1 VDGGAK
7 RYVDDLK
14 LIRKNRGL
22 CVSRADEVG
31 AALREACEVTADDLP
46 ADVVGKVGE
55 VLRRHAQALGR
66 DQRVAVLGALGLDG
80 PQTQF
85 LKEREE
91 WIAAQLER
99 NVRTARR
106 RTGEGFVE
114 LASLLAA
121 GGHPTD
127 RGPAGTWRTERLR
140 VLLALDQ
147 PQPES
152 FVFRQVIAEAEVLD
166 ELDLAITLTAG
177 RSAFAREKAMSVD
190 VFSGGTLV
198 HRKHQTS
205 ERISLALRP
214 PKPLLRGEKHEIAMR
229 FQVSEMAPHYVCVPM
244 GTCEEFDLTV
254 RFGDRV
260 PQAVGLL
267 RKVLQNDVQDEA
279 VTGEPLEPDGAGEV
293 RANFR
298 RLEPGFAYG
307 IRWRATPPEHVC

>member
-1 VDGGAK
+1 MDGSVE
-7 RYVDDLK
+7 RYVNDLK

-22 CVSRADEVG
+22 CVSRVDEIG
-31 AALREACEVTADDLP
+31 AALREACGVTDHDLP
-46 ADVVGKVGE
+46 ADAVGKIGE

-66 DQRVAVLGALGLDG
+66 DQRVAALGALGLDG

-85 LKEREE
+85 LKEREK
-91 WIAAQLER
+91 WVAGQLER

-106 RTGEGFVE
+106 RTAEGFAV
-114 LASLLAA
+114 LASLLAT
-121 GGHPTD
+121 GSLPTIP
-127 RGPAGTWRTERLR
+127 GPSGTWRTERLR

-147 PQPES
+147 PRPES

-166 ELDLAITLTAG
+166 ELDLAMTLTAD
-177 RSAFAREKAMSVD
+177 RSASAREKAMSVD

-198 HRKHQTS
+198 HRSQQTS
-205 ERISLALRP
+205 QRTRLALRP

-244 GTCEEFDLTV
+244 RACEEFDLTV
-254 RFGDRV
+254 RFGSRI
-260 PQAVGLL
+260 PQSVGLL

-293 RANFR
+293 RARFR

-307 IRWRATPPEHVC
+307 IRWRTTPAKRGC

>member
-1 VDGGAK
+1 MDGRAEHYVDG
-7 RYVDDLK
+7 LK

-22 CVSRADEVG
+22 CVARADEIG
-31 AALREACEVTADDLP
+31 AALREACGVTADDLT
-46 ADVVGKVGE
+46 ADVVRKVGE
-55 VLRRHAQALGR
+55 VLRRHAQELGR
-66 DQRVAVLGALGLDG
+66 DQRVAALGALGLDG

-85 LKEREE
+85 LKDREE
-91 WIAAQLER
+91 WVAAQLER

-106 RTGEGFVE
+106 RIDEGFVE
-114 LASLLAA
+114 LASLLTADS
-121 GGHPTD
+121 HPTE
-127 RGPAGTWRTERLR
+127 RESTGTWRTERLR

-147 PQPES
+147 PRPES

-166 ELDLAITLTAG
+166 ELDLAMTLTAD
-177 RSAFAREKAMSVD
+177 RSASAPEKDLSVD

-198 HRKHQTS
+198 RRRRQTS

-254 RFGDRV
+254 RFGNRV
-260 PQAVGLL
+260 PESVGLL

-279 VTGEPLEPDGAGEV
+279 VTGEPLELDGAGEV
-293 RANFR
+293 RARFR
-298 RLEPGFAYG
+298 GLEPGFAYG
-307 IRWRATPPEHVC
+307 IRWRETPPERVC